1 MQLADPRHRSHWSL
15 WTQIVC
21 EVQWCEDLNDLIP
34 LHTEARP
41 TRMCINCRSF
51 FLIYH
56 AERHYWGGVG
66 GVGGGHVDTALPR
79 QPVTPSRCSMI
90 KCTGHCINSP
100 FGPWPALLDVTS
112 DKSAIET
119 SFSWQQQIPNK
130 CRPIEPTF
138 LVNSAVISVP
148 EPGTCLWAS
157 VAVALSVRRCYVHR
171 WSQRQVSH
179 PQTSVTA
186 LIYICIYILKKTS
199 AATKSIHSI

>member
-1 MQLADPRHRSHWSL
+1 MTSFHCTRRLDPL
-15 WTQIVC
+15 GCV
-21 EVQWCEDLNDLIP
+21 LIAG
-34 LHTEARP
+34 H
-41 TRMCINCRSF
+41 F
-51 FLIYH
+51 FLSIMQSVIIVRGGLC
-56 AERHYWGGVG
+56 RHCCV
-66 GVGGGHVDTALPR
+66 
-79 QPVTPSRCSMI
+79 PSTCNTEPLLYDKVHR
-90 KCTGHCINSP
+90 TTRCINSP

-112 DKSAIET
+112 DKTAIET

-130 CRPIEPTF
+130 CWPIEPTF

-148 EPGTCLWAS
+148 EPETCLWAP

-186 LIYICIYILKKTS
+186 LRNFFFLKK